1 MTKKRDCICYQK
13 YFWRDQCPLL
23 EHKDH
28 SFASSRFVPAVFGQ
42 TRKRALGQAWHT
54 ASLWLIAHRADIYIC
69 RPLLKIPVNPVASF
83 SLCHVIGAREFSITC
98 FPHGPWPCTL
108 PLFFHSKF
116 LARIFL
122 LIPSKVGQATVSLA
136 ALQLLYYSFTL
147 YLSYYRQHVKL
158 SREIKEKDKPHQ
170 VLLKILP
177 NCFLSR

>member
-108 PLFFHSKF
+108 PLLFHSNF

-122 LIPSKVGQATVSLA
+122 LIPSQWARPLFRW
-136 ALQLLYYSFTL
+136 LLSNFCTILLPFTWAIID
-147 YLSYYRQHVKL
+147 SM
-158 SREIKEKDKPHQ
+158 S
-170 VLLKILP
+170 
-177 NCFLSR
+177 NCQER